1 MQSKSENQPSWPSIL
16 TTAKHTPRTSAP
28 KPDLPSHEQQSLID
42 SLRSLPLTNP
52 FSDSDSDSDA
62 DQYQSQS
69 QLGLKAAIADI
80 LSDYEDEDEDE
91 SSSTS
96 TSTPTEKEQWEN
108 LHAFLAFITKER
120 IVQLED
126 VGIHTL
132 RVALERGEQHHHYH
146 HYHQHHHYQQG
157 TTGVGVPPGT
167 GKRKKM
173 AVFVSCAAIWAL
185 IMGEE
190 LWERRRA
197 TEESPVGLSLS
208 PSPPR
213 ESGAAG
219 PAAATVS
226 KSRWQM
232 WIDRFQFL
240 SLAEDLDIK
249 TRELAAE
256 AAAVMRRVT

>member
-1 MQSKSENQPSWPSIL
+1 MQSPFESENQPTWPSIL
-16 TTAKHTPRTSAP
+16 TIAKHTPRTSTP
-28 KPDLPSHEQQSLID
+28 KPDLPSAEQQTLID
-42 SLRSLPLTNP
+42 SLRSLRLTNP
-52 FSDSDSDSDA
+52 PASNSESEQSD
-62 DQYQSQS
+62 
-69 QLGLKAAIADI
+69 LKAAIADI
-80 LSDYEDEDEDE
+80 LSEYEDEDE
-91 SSSTS
+91 SPTS
-96 TSTPTEKEQWEN
+96 TSTKLEKEQWEN

-120 IVQLED
+120 IVRLED

-132 RVALERGEQHHHYH
+132 RVALERGEHHHYH
-146 HYHQHHHYQQG
+146 HHRYHHQQQG
-157 TTGVGVPPGT
+157 TGAGVPPGT

-185 IMGEE
+185 VMGEE
-190 LWERRRA
+190 LWERRHE
-197 TEESPVGLSLS
+197 TEEFPVGLSLS
-208 PSPPR
+208 PSHR

-219 PAAATVS
+219 AAAPTVS

-240 SLAEDLDIK
+240 SLADDLDIK

>member
-1 MQSKSENQPSWPSIL
+1 MSTPSESWPSLL
-16 TTAKHTPRTSAP
+16 TTAKHTRRTSTP
-28 KPDLPSHEQQSLID
+28 KPDLPSPQQQSLID
-42 SLRSLPLTNP
+42 SLRSLPLTNQSP
-52 FSDSDSDSDA
+52 DA
-62 DQYQSQS
+62 EQSQS
-69 QLGLKAAIADI
+69 ELKAAIADI
-80 LSDYEDEDEDE
+80 LSEYEDEDEL
-91 SSSTS
+91 STA
-96 TSTPTEKEQWEN
+96 TEIENEKQQWEN

-120 IVQLED
+120 IVRLED
-126 VGIHTL
+126 VGIHIL
-132 RVALERGEQHHHYH
+132 RVALERGEQHHYH
-146 HYHQHHHYQQG
+146 HRYRQQQEG
-157 TTGVGVPPGT
+157 TRTGTGVGTGVGVPPGS

-190 LWERRRA
+190 LWERRHE
-197 TEESPVGLSLS
+197 TEEFPVGLSLS
-208 PSPPR
+208 PSQR
-213 ESGAAG
+213 ESGAGAAG
-219 PAAATVS
+219 ETAVTVS

>member
-1 MQSKSENQPSWPSIL
+1 MNDSKVRMSTPSESWPSL
-16 TTAKHTPRTSAP
+16 LNTAKHTPRTSTP
-28 KPDLPSHEQQSLID
+28 KPDLPSPQQQSLID
-42 SLRSLPLTNP
+42 SLRSRPLTNQ
-52 FSDSDSDSDA
+52 SLDA
-62 DQYQSQS
+62 DEDQSQAE
-69 QLGLKAAIADI
+69 LKAAVADI
-80 LSDYEDEDEDE
+80 LSEYEDEDEL
-91 SSSTS
+91 STA
-96 TSTPTEKEQWEN
+96 TEIEKEKQQWEN

-120 IVQLED
+120 IVRLED
-126 VGIHTL
+126 VGIHIL
-132 RVALERGEQHHHYH
+132 RVALERGEQHHY
-146 HYHQHHHYQQG
+146 HHHYRQQQEG
-157 TTGVGVPPGT
+157 TGTGKGVGVPPGS

-190 LWERRRA
+190 LWERRHE
-197 TEESPVGLSLS
+197 TEEFPVGLSLS
-208 PSPPR
+208 PSQR
-213 ESGAAG
+213 ESGAGAAG
-219 PAAATVS
+219 ETAVTVS